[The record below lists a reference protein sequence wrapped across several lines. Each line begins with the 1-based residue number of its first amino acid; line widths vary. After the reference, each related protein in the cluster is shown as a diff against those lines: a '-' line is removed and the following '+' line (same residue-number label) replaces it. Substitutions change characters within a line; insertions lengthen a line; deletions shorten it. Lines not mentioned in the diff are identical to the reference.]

1 MRIRNLQ
8 CWIALVKIAYWCQCW
23 SIYQCAWRPSQYGG
37 DLFFMNGCLVKRR
50 LDSHT
55 ICNVISSC
63 PLVQTLRIGNSFA
76 AHLLYLSNECLVK
89 QSQHAKRGY
98 EWLDYSRSGTTQR
111 RLINS
116 PDNENNPLELRRCL
130 MFNKLSLFATHKC
143 LFGQKTNAARKGV
156 YSVP

>member
-1 MRIRNLQ
+1 MAVIYFSCIR
-8 CWIALVKIAYWCQCW
+8 
-23 SIYQCAWRPSQYGG
+23 RT
-37 DLFFMNGCLVKRR
+37 CLVTPGQMAVGLGHHLQRHQFMSFDMVTR
-50 LDSHT
+50 T
-55 ICNVISSC
+55 
-63 PLVQTLRIGNSFA
+63 GNSFA

-98 EWLDYSRSGTTQR
+98 EWLDYSRSGTTQL

>member
-1 MRIRNLQ
+1 MLNSFGKNCVLMPVLIDLPVCMAAFPIWRWFVFHEWMFGQKAVGFAHHLQ
-8 CWIALVKIAYWCQCW
+8 RHQ
-23 SIYQCAWRPSQYGG
+23 
-37 DLFFMNGCLVKRR
+37 FMSFDIVTR
-50 LDSHT
+50 T
-55 ICNVISSC
+55 
-63 PLVQTLRIGNSFA
+63 GNSFA